1 MMRLRISKIC
11 VPTDF
16 SGPADHAVRYAAGL
30 AQHFNA
36 QLHLLHVLEHAGQL
50 AQHPEFMKSGEATH
64 DFLAT
69 LESIASDAAKK
80 ESELAAGPGDPT
92 VRIGHVGQ
100 YADLLRAAQQGA
112 AAKFDAL
119 REHWWDG
126 LEVSRDLR
134 YGHPVK
140 EINHYVESKAI
151 DLVVIGSQGHSKL
164 ASLLLGSVTERVV
177 QTCGCPVIVVRHP
190 EHDFQ
195 LVDE

>member
-1 MMRLRISKIC
+1 MRLRISNIC

-30 AQHFNA
+30 AHQFNA

-50 AQHPEFMKSGEATH
+50 AQHPEFMKSGEATR
-64 DFLAT
+64 DFLAA
-69 LESIASDAAKK
+69 LESIAEDAAKK
-80 ESELAAGPGDPT
+80 ESEPTEGPGDPT

-112 AAKFDAL
+112 AAKFEAL
-119 REHWWDG
+119 QERWWDG
-126 LEVSRDLR
+126 LNVARAVR

-140 EINHYVESKAI
+140 EINHYVETNGI

-177 QTCGCPVIVVRHP
+177 QTCGCPVTVVRHP
-190 EHDFQ
+190 EHEFKI
-195 LVDE
+195 VDE